1 MLKFRRAIAIFIL
14 ALLTCQSV
22 MAGLGEHFAV
32 FSDGEIES
40 ALLSNTTGQLADS
53 QSDHGKPGT
62 VDLVDT
68 NCCHAHGHCHVLAL
82 GCQISSVPSP
92 YGRSFVSSHSFS
104 YNSQFLDPLLRPPT
118 SA

>member
-1 MLKFRRAIAIFIL
+1 MLKFRRAIAIFVL

-22 MAGLGEHFAV
+22 MAGFGEHFES
-32 FSDGEIES
+32 FSDGEVES
-40 ALLSNTTGQLADS
+40 ALLENNADHVTDS
-53 QSDHGKPGT
+53 HSDHGKPGT

-82 GCQISSVPSP
+82 GCQVNSVPSP

-104 YNSQFLDPLLRPPT
+104 YNSQFLDPLLRPPA

>member
-32 FSDGEIES
+32 LSDSEVES
-40 ALLSNTTGQLADS
+40 ALPLDAADRFS
-53 QSDHGKPGT
+53 VSLSDHGHPGSG
-62 VDLVDT
+62 DLVDT

-92 YGRSFVSSHSFS
+92 YGWSFVSSHSFS

>member
-1 MLKFRRAIAIFIL
+1 MLRFRRAIAIFIL

-22 MAGLGEHFAV
+22 TAGLGEHFAV
-32 FSDGEIES
+32 LSDSEVES
-40 ALLSNTTGQLADS
+40 TLPLDAVDHFFAS
-53 QSDHGKPGT
+53 QSDHGQPGSG
-62 VDLVDT
+62 DLVDT

-104 YNSQFLDPLLRPPT
+104 YNFQYLDPLLRPPA

>member
-40 ALLSNTTGQLADS
+40 ALLSNTTGHLADS

-68 NCCHAHGHCHVLAL
+68 NCCHAHGLAL

-104 YNSQFLDPLLRPPT
+104 YNFQYLDPLLRPPA

>member
-1 MLKFRRAIAIFIL
+1 
-14 ALLTCQSV
+14 
-22 MAGLGEHFAV
+22 
-32 FSDGEIES
+32 
-40 ALLSNTTGQLADS
+40 
-53 QSDHGKPGT
+53 
-62 VDLVDT
+62 
-68 NCCHAHGHCHVLAL
+68 LAL